1 MRGIT
6 FSKTLISFVFLWC
19 TLLIFFVENVE
30 GANFNAPHPHRG
42 ISEPFRPGPPNYKLK
57 KKDQCDLREG
67 KCVQEQISIGKG
79 GRGLVIQDV
88 HAPPEVVW
96 SRILDFPG
104 YTKMVPKVTICENY
118 SVSKEFPDPK
128 EKFAL
133 CKNIFTRMRLTVIG
147 FHMEYFIHH
156 KYYPNLN
163 TVVWTLD
170 YDKESDLEESV
181 GYWHVID
188 HPDEDR
194 PHWSRVYYSIDMKTK
209 GYMPSFVKKY
219 VTNKALTE
227 ATAWVKRESEKIGV
241 PKDLL
246 NSEKK
251 GQNKGVFGGFGSN
264 FKNLTSKNGIIPS
277 ASATA
282 TNSEEKSCDL
292 ISNIKNER
300 RNKGNIFKRIFRKE

>member
-1 MRGIT
+1 MRGVS
-6 FSKTLISFVFLWC
+6 FSKISFSFHFLWC
-19 TLLIFFVENVE
+19 ALLLFFQGNHHICVY

-57 KKDQCDLREG
+57 NKDQSDLREG
-67 KCVQEQISIGKG
+67 KCVQEQITIGKG

-118 SVSKEFPDPK
+118 SVSKEMPDPK
-128 EKFAL
+128 EKFSL

-156 KYYPNLN
+156 KYYPSLN

-241 PKDLL
+241 PKHLL
-246 NSEKK
+246 NSDSKNSK
-251 GQNKGVFGGFGSN
+251 GKGGMFGGFGT
-264 FKNLTSKNGIIPS
+264 NLKSLTAKQFDIPS
-277 ASATA
+277 ATA
-282 TNSEEKSCDL
+282 VGIENDNVEKAKSL
-292 ISNIKNER
+292 T
-300 RNKGNIFKRIFRKE
+300 KGSLLNRIFKRQ